1 MDKPKIVLSILPE
14 TLGICHFGPN
24 IPVPEWAMDGTKFF
38 SITKTPG
45 ELSVV
50 CDQDKIPGG
59 VFVEKNWRALK
70 TEGPVNLYTVG
81 VIATLTEPLAKA
93 GISIFNI
100 STYETDYL
108 LFEEKNL
115 EVAVEVLSEFC
126 EIKGK

>member
-1 MDKPKIVLSILPE
+1 MATPKLILSILPE

-24 IPVPEWAMDGTKFF
+24 IPVPEWAMEGNKFF
-38 SITKTPG
+38 SITKTTG

-50 CDQDKIPGG
+50 CPQANIPGG
-59 VFVEKNWRALK
+59 VFVEKGWRALK
-70 TEGPVNLYTVG
+70 TEGPVNLFTVG
-81 VIATLTEPLAKA
+81 VIAALAEPLAKA

-115 EVAVEVLSEFC
+115 EKAIEVLSPIC
-126 EIKGK
+126 EIKNI